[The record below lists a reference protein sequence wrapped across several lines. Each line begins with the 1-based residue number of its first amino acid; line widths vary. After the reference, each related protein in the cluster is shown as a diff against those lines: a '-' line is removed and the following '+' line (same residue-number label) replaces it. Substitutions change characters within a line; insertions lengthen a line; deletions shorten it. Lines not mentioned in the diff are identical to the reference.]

1 MQNSPIELRAQQIVL
16 AFLGFYKGPID
27 GIWSRDSI
35 AAKQK
40 FEFDNS
46 FIPAAPSNGLPF
58 GNRQKLP
65 KGCYWD
71 ANGLLGHRNLTV
83 EKAKEIMSRQQK
95 QAAPVI
101 ASIQSEDSDDAGD

>member
-1 MQNSPIELRAQQIVL
+1 MQHSPVELRAQQIVL

-27 GIWSRDSI
+27 GIWSHDSI

-40 FEFDNS
+40 FEFDPS

-58 GNRQKLP
+58 TFRQKLP

-71 ANGLLGHRNLTV
+71 ENGLLSHRNLTV
-83 EKAKEIMSRQQK
+83 EKAKEILTQQQVK
-95 QAAPVI
+95 SSPVKPVELLE
-101 ASIQSEDSDDAGD
+101 AGDDDAG